1 MNNFLELLMTVLTFI
16 AVIYSSF
23 AAFKVDYY
31 NPIVKIFV
39 SLIMPFSKLLFFLN
53 PFLVGLIAG
62 MIFSFF
68 GLYISAG
75 PAYEIS
81 YIIGS
86 SFFNVLIIFFKVL
99 FYFVIGGVIKSW
111 VAPFTDHPLG
121 QIVEDVSSGIL
132 KPFRAITPSFGGLD
146 FSPIFA
152 FIILNM
158 INGMLIGIANA
169 VL

>member
-68 GLYISAG
+68 GLYINAG
-75 PAYEIS
+75 SAYEIS
-81 YIIGS
+81 YIIGL
-86 SFFNVLIIFFKVL
+86 SFFNKTFL
-99 FYFVIGGVIKSW
+99 
-111 VAPFTDHPLG
+111 
-121 QIVEDVSSGIL
+121 
-132 KPFRAITPSFGGLD
+132 
-146 FSPIFA
+146 
-152 FIILNM
+152 
-158 INGMLIGIANA
+158 A
-169 VL
+169 VLLSLATDCISSFLSFCKSDNLS

>member
-39 SLIMPFSKLLFFLN
+39 SLIMPFSKIIIFFKSL
-53 PFLVGLIAG
+53 LVGLIAG

-75 PAYEIS
+75 AR
-81 YIIGS
+81 
-86 SFFNVLIIFFKVL
+86 
-99 FYFVIGGVIKSW
+99 YFMK
-111 VAPFTDHPLG
+111 
-121 QIVEDVSSGIL
+121 
-132 KPFRAITPSFGGLD
+132 
-146 FSPIFA
+146 
-152 FIILNM
+152 
-158 INGMLIGIANA
+158 
-169 VL
+169 